1 MELDLLLELNL
12 PFHAFQSVEIC
23 RTMKTRVQ
31 VLLAIV
37 VLSAATLAAAEPKTG
52 QVSVTEK
59 TSDDPAAVK
68 IAELEKENELLRKE
82 NQALRRQVVA
92 LRTRLGTS
100 EAEKAGAEA
109 KRKGRDLDA
118 EAADVKPDKEN
129 DEHWLSGSG
138 RRHNSSCRY
147 FKTGNGRLCTEKEGS
162 PCKVC
167 GG

>member
-1 MELDLLLELNL
+1 MKQGWI
-12 PFHAFQSVEIC
+12 H
-23 RTMKTRVQ
+23 TMKTTVQ
-31 VLLAIV
+31 VLLAAMAAFPL
-37 VLSAATLAAAEPKTG
+37 LSVEPKTA
-52 QVSVTEK
+52 QASDSEASQANPVSG
-59 TSDDPAAVK
+59 K
-68 IAELEKENELLRKE
+68 IDALEKENELLRKE

-100 EAEKAGAEA
+100 EAEKAGADA
-109 KRKGRDLDA
+109 KKEGKDLDS
-118 EAADVKPDKEN
+118 AAKDVKPDKEN

>member
-1 MELDLLLELNL
+1 
-12 PFHAFQSVEIC
+12 
-23 RTMKTRVQ
+23 MKTTVQ
-31 VLLAIV
+31 VLLAAIAAFPL
-37 VLSAATLAAAEPKTG
+37 LSADPKTA
-52 QVSVTEK
+52 QASDSEASPADPVSEK
-59 TSDDPAAVK
+59 IDA
-68 IAELEKENELLRKE
+68 LEKENELLRKE

-100 EAEKAGAEA
+100 EAEKAGAVA
-109 KRKGRDLDA
+109 KKEGKDLDA
-118 EAADVKPDKEN
+118 AARDVKPDKEN

>member
-1 MELDLLLELNL
+1 
-12 PFHAFQSVEIC
+12 
-23 RTMKTRVQ
+23 MKTSIRT
-31 VLLAIV
+31 LLATGCFAV
-37 VLSAATLAAAEPKTG
+37 TALLAVEPKAGREPVGQEPVTG
-52 QVSVTEK
+52 K
-59 TSDDPAAVK
+59 TPDDPAAVI

-100 EAEKAGAEA
+100 EAEKAGADA
-109 KRKGRDLDA
+109 KRKGGDLDA
-118 EAADVKPDKEN
+118 EAAEVKPDREN

-162 PCKVC
+162 PYKVC

>member
-1 MELDLLLELNL
+1 
-12 PFHAFQSVEIC
+12 
-23 RTMKTRVQ
+23 MKTSIRT
-31 VLLAIV
+31 LLAIGCFAV
-37 VLSAATLAAAEPKTG
+37 TALLAVEPKAGQEPVTRRTG
-52 QVSVTEK
+52 QEPVTVQEPV
-59 TSDDPAAVK
+59 TDPTAVK

-100 EAEKAGAEA
+100 EAEKAGADA
-109 KRKGRDLDA
+109 KHKGKELDVKA
-118 EAADVKPDKEN
+118 NDVKPDQEN

>member
-1 MELDLLLELNL
+1 
-12 PFHAFQSVEIC
+12 
-23 RTMKTRVQ
+23 MKTRIRT
-31 VLLAIV
+31 LLAIGCF
-37 VLSAATLAAAEPKTG
+37 AATALLAVEPAAVQEPVTGNTG
-52 QVSVTEK
+52 QESVT
-59 TSDDPAAVK
+59 DPTAVK

-100 EAEKAGAEA
+100 EAEKAGADA
-109 KRKGRDLDA
+109 KHKGKELDVKA
-118 EAADVKPDKEN
+118 NDVKPDQEN

>member
-1 MELDLLLELNL
+1 MRTSIQTFLAFVCFGVTALL
-12 PFHAFQSVEIC
+12 
-23 RTMKTRVQ
+23 
-31 VLLAIV
+31 
-37 VLSAATLAAAEPKTG
+37 AAEPKAGQEPVTG
-52 QVSVTEK
+52 KAGQEPVTVK
-59 TSDDPAAVK
+59 TLDDPAAVK

-100 EAEKAGAEA
+100 EAEKAGTDA

-118 EAADVKPDKEN
+118 EAAEVKPDKEN

-138 RRHNSSCRY
+138 KRHNSSCRY
-147 FKTGNGRLCTEKEGS
+147 FKTGNGRLCTEKEGA

>member
-1 MELDLLLELNL
+1 
-12 PFHAFQSVEIC
+12 
-23 RTMKTRVQ
+23 MKTSIRN
-31 VLLAIV
+31 LLAIGCFAV
-37 VLSAATLAAAEPKTG
+37 TALLAAEPKAGQEPVAGNAG
-52 QVSVTEK
+52 QVPVT
-59 TSDDPAAVK
+59 DPAAVK

-109 KRKGRDLDA
+109 KRKGKDLDA

>member
-1 MELDLLLELNL
+1 MKQGW
-12 PFHAFQSVEIC
+12 PY
-23 RTMKTRVQ
+23 TMKTTLQ
-31 VLLAIV
+31 VLLAAM
-37 VLSAATLAAAEPKTG
+37 AAFPLFAAEPKTA
-52 QVSVTEK
+52 Q
-59 TSDDPAAVK
+59 TSNSEALPADSESAK
-68 IAELEKENELLRKE
+68 IEALEKENELLRKE

-100 EAEKAGAEA
+100 EAEKAGADA
-109 KRKGRDLDA
+109 KRSGKELDVKA
-118 EAADVKPDKEN
+118 NDVKPDQEN

-147 FKTGNGRLCTEKEGS
+147 FKTGNGRLCTEKEGT

>member
-1 MELDLLLELNL
+1 
-12 PFHAFQSVEIC
+12 
-23 RTMKTRVQ
+23 MKKNSQ
-31 VLLAIV
+31 ALLAIV
-37 VLSAATLAAAEPKTG
+37 CFFVTALLVAEPKVAQPAG
-52 QVSVTEK
+52 TEAK
-59 TSDDPAAVK
+59 TADSETARIEA
-68 IAELEKENELLRKE
+68 LEKENELLRKE

-109 KRKGRDLDA
+109 KNKGKDLDA
-118 EAADVKPDKEN
+118 EAKDVKPDKEN
-129 DEHWLSGSG
+129 DEYWLSGSG
-138 RRHNSSCRY
+138 KRHNSSCRY

>member
-1 MELDLLLELNL
+1 
-12 PFHAFQSVEIC
+12 
-23 RTMKTRVQ
+23 MKTNSQ
-31 VLLAIV
+31 ALLAIV
-37 VLSAATLAAAEPKTG
+37 LFSVAALSAAEPKAG
-52 QVSVTEK
+52 KASSSEVK
-59 TSDDPAAVK
+59 PADPEAAR
-68 IAELEKENELLRKE
+68 IEELEKENELLRKE

-109 KRKGRDLDA
+109 KNKGKDLDA
-118 EAADVKPDKEN
+118 EAKDVKPDKEN

-138 RRHNSSCRY
+138 KRHNSSCRY